1 MNKKSVLKKSL
12 ELFELE
18 KIDRDIF
25 SWNGKNVG
33 YKRIFGG
40 QVMAQTLIAAYK
52 TIDVEH
58 FAHSYHSYFLRP
70 GDMDKS
76 ITFTVDRI
84 RDGKSFTTR
93 SVKAIQEGEVIFNC
107 SISFQKREKGLEHQ
121 IEMPDVPEPE
131 SLKSEQEIRE
141 EILKELNMKK
151 EDMPMFIKQREIEM
165 RPVEHQNYF
174 KPERMPP
181 YKNTWIKTDGSLPK
195 DQEIQQAFLLYI
207 SDMGLLGAANNSV
220 GVNFLTKN
228 LQNASLDHAMWFHR
242 KLDLDGWFL
251 YSIDSPVTRN
261 ARGFSRGSIFSSSNN
276 SKDFF
281 RTDFLFIRF
290 KLHSDLHLLTIPSL
304 L

>member
-1 MNKKSVLKKSL
+1 MADKPSLNRPL
-12 ELFELE
+12 ELFNLE
-18 KIDRDIF
+18 KVDRDIF

-52 TIDVEH
+52 TVNVEH
-58 FAHSYHSYFLRP
+58 FAHSFHSYFIRP
-70 GDMDKS
+70 GNMEKP

-93 SVKAIQEGEVIFNC
+93 SVKAIQDGEVIFNC

-121 IEMPDVPEPE
+121 VDMPDVPEPE
-131 SLKSEQEIRE
+131 TLKSEQELRE
-141 EILKELNMKK
+141 DILKELKMKK
-151 EDMPMFIKQREIEM
+151 EDMPMFFRQQEIEM
-165 RPVEHQNYF
+165 RPVEKQNYF

-181 YKNTWIKTDGSLPK
+181 YKNTWIKNEGKLPD
-195 DQEIQQAFLLYI
+195 DQVIQQAFLLYI

-242 KLDLDGWFL
+242 KLDLNGWFL
-251 YSIDSPVTRN
+251 YTIESPITRN
-261 ARGFSRGSIFSSSNN
+261 ARGFSRGSIFSRDGKLIASC
-276 SKDFF
+276 
-281 RTDFLFIRF
+281 TQEGLIR
-290 KLHSDLHLLTIPSL
+290 LWED
-304 L
+304 

>member
-1 MNKKSVLKKSL
+1 MC
-12 ELFELE
+12 
-18 KIDRDIF
+18 IRDRDRDIF

-141 EILKELNMKK
+141 EILKELKMKK

-165 RPVEHQNYF
+165 RPVEPQNYF

-195 DQEIQQAFLLYI
+195 DQVIQQAFLLYI

-261 ARGFSRGSIFSSSNN
+261 ARGFSRGSIFSRDGKLIASC
-276 SKDFF
+276 
-281 RTDFLFIRF
+281 TQEGLIR
-290 KLHSDLHLLTIPSL
+290 LWEN
-304 L
+304 

>member
-40 QVMAQTLIAAYK
+40 QVMAQTLIAAHK

-93 SVKAIQEGEVIFNC
+93 SVKAIQEGEVIFN
-107 SISFQKREKGLEHQ
+107 L
-121 IEMPDVPEPE
+121 
-131 SLKSEQEIRE
+131 SLIH
-141 EILKELNMKK
+141 I
-151 EDMPMFIKQREIEM
+151 
-165 RPVEHQNYF
+165 
-174 KPERMPP
+174 
-181 YKNTWIKTDGSLPK
+181 
-195 DQEIQQAFLLYI
+195 
-207 SDMGLLGAANNSV
+207 
-220 GVNFLTKN
+220 
-228 LQNASLDHAMWFHR
+228 
-242 KLDLDGWFL
+242 
-251 YSIDSPVTRN
+251 
-261 ARGFSRGSIFSSSNN
+261 
-276 SKDFF
+276 
-281 RTDFLFIRF
+281 
-290 KLHSDLHLLTIPSL
+290 
-304 L
+304 

>member
-1 MNKKSVLKKSL
+1 MKKKTILNKSL

-18 KIDRDIF
+18 KVDRDIF
-25 SWNGKNVG
+25 SWNGTNVG

-52 TIDVEH
+52 TVDAEH
-58 FAHSYHSYFLRP
+58 FAHSFHSYFLRP
-70 GDMDKS
+70 GNMDKS

-93 SVKAIQEGEVIFNC
+93 SVKAIQDGEAIFNC
-107 SISFQKREKGLEHQ
+107 SVSFQKREKGLEHQ

-131 SLKSEQEIRE
+131 TLKSEQEIRE
-141 EILKELNMKK
+141 EILNELKMKK
-151 EDMPMFIKQREIEM
+151 EDMPMFIRQREIEM
-165 RPVEHQNYF
+165 RPVEQQNYF

-181 YKNTWIKTDGSLPK
+181 YKNTWIKTDGSLPN
-195 DQEIQQAFLLYI
+195 DQIIQQAFLLYI

-242 KLDLDGWFL
+242 KLNLDGWFL
-251 YSIDSPVTRN
+251 YTIDSPVTRN
-261 ARGFSRGSIFSSSNN
+261 ARGFSRG
-276 SKDFF
+276 
-281 RTDFLFIRF
+281 
-290 KLHSDLHLLTIPSL
+290 
-304 L
+304 

>member
-107 SISFQKREKGLEHQ
+107 SISFQKEKKDLSIKLKCQMFLSQNHLKA
-121 IEMPDVPEPE
+121 
-131 SLKSEQEIRE
+131 SKKSE
-141 EILKELNMKK
+141 KK
-151 EDMPMFIKQREIEM
+151 
-165 RPVEHQNYF
+165 
-174 KPERMPP
+174 
-181 YKNTWIKTDGSLPK
+181 
-195 DQEIQQAFLLYI
+195 FL
-207 SDMGLLGAANNSV
+207 
-220 GVNFLTKN
+220 KN
-228 LQNASLDHAMWFHR
+228 LR
-242 KLDLDGWFL
+242 
-251 YSIDSPVTRN
+251 
-261 ARGFSRGSIFSSSNN
+261 
-276 SKDFF
+276 
-281 RTDFLFIRF
+281 
-290 KLHSDLHLLTIPSL
+290 
-304 L
+304 

>member
-1 MNKKSVLKKSL
+1 MADKPSLNRPL
-12 ELFELE
+12 ELFNLE
-18 KIDRDIF
+18 KVDRDIF

-52 TIDVEH
+52 TVNVEH
-58 FAHSYHSYFLRP
+58 FAHSFHSYFIRP
-70 GDMDKS
+70 GNMEKP

-93 SVKAIQEGEVIFNC
+93 SVKAIQDAEVIFNC

-121 IEMPDVPEPE
+121 VDMPDVPEPE
-131 SLKSEQEIRE
+131 TLKSEQELRE
-141 EILKELNMKK
+141 DILKELKMKK
-151 EDMPMFIKQREIEM
+151 EDMPMFFRQQEIEM
-165 RPVEHQNYF
+165 RPVEKQNYF

-181 YKNTWIKTDGSLPK
+181 YKNTWIKNEGKLPD
-195 DQEIQQAFLLYI
+195 DQVIQQAFLLYI

-242 KLDLDGWFL
+242 KLDLNGWFL
-251 YSIDSPVTRN
+251 YTIESPITRN
-261 ARGFSRGSIFSSSNN
+261 ARGFSRGSIFSRDGKLIASC
-276 SKDFF
+276 
-281 RTDFLFIRF
+281 TQEGLIR
-290 KLHSDLHLLTIPSL
+290 LWDD
-304 L
+304 

>member
-1 MNKKSVLKKSL
+1 
-12 ELFELE
+12 
-18 KIDRDIF
+18 
-25 SWNGKNVG
+25 
-33 YKRIFGG
+33 
-40 QVMAQTLIAAYK
+40 MAQTLIAAYK

-141 EILKELNMKK
+141 EILKELKMKK

-174 KPERMPP
+174 KPERMLELGNYSALHTYYNQGHAP
-181 YKNTWIKTDGSLPK
+181 YSNM
-195 DQEIQQAFLLYI
+195 AFEAEFS
-207 SDMGLLGAANNSV
+207 SD
-220 GVNFLTKN
+220 
-228 LQNASLDHAMWFHR
+228 
-242 KLDLDGWFL
+242 FL
-251 YSIDSPVTRN
+251 YAFAAMLKHV
-261 ARGFSRGSIFSSSNN
+261 SSEQ
-276 SKDFF
+276 
-281 RTDFLFIRF
+281 
-290 KLHSDLHLLTIPSL
+290 
-304 L
+304 

>member
-1 MNKKSVLKKSL
+1 MADKPSLNRPL
-12 ELFELE
+12 ELFNLE
-18 KIDRDIF
+18 KVDRDIF

-52 TIDVEH
+52 TVNVEH
-58 FAHSYHSYFLRP
+58 FAHSFHSYFIRP
-70 GDMDKS
+70 GNMEKP

-93 SVKAIQEGEVIFNC
+93 SVKAIQDGEVIFNC

-121 IEMPDVPEPE
+121 VDMPDVPEPE
-131 SLKSEQEIRE
+131 SLKSEQELRE
-141 EILKELNMKK
+141 DILKELKMKK
-151 EDMPMFIKQREIEM
+151 EDMPMFFRQQEIEM
-165 RPVEHQNYF
+165 RPVEKQNYF

-181 YKNTWIKTDGSLPK
+181 YKNTWIKNEGKLP
-195 DQEIQQAFLLYI
+195 DNQVIQQAFLLYI

-242 KLDLDGWFL
+242 KLDLNGWFL
-251 YSIDSPVTRN
+251 YTIESPITRN
-261 ARGFSRGSIFSSSNN
+261 ARGFSRGSIFSRDGKLIASC
-276 SKDFF
+276 
-281 RTDFLFIRF
+281 TQEGLIR
-290 KLHSDLHLLTIPSL
+290 LWDD
-304 L
+304 

>member
-141 EILKELNMKK
+141 EILKELKMKK

-181 YKNTWIKTDGSLPK
+181 YKNTWIKTDGSLPE
-195 DQEIQQAFLLYI
+195 DQVIQQAFLLYI

-261 ARGFSRGSIFSSSNN
+261 ARGFSRVSIFSRDGKLIASC
-276 SKDFF
+276 
-281 RTDFLFIRF
+281 TQEGLIR
-290 KLHSDLHLLTIPSL
+290 LWEN
-304 L
+304 

>member
-1 MNKKSVLKKSL
+1 MADKPSLNRPL
-12 ELFELE
+12 ELFNLE
-18 KIDRDIF
+18 KVDRDIF

-52 TIDVEH
+52 TVNVEH
-58 FAHSYHSYFLRP
+58 FAHSFHSYFIRP
-70 GDMDKS
+70 GNMEKP

-93 SVKAIQEGEVIFNC
+93 SVKAIQDGEVIFNC

-121 IEMPDVPEPE
+121 VDMPNVPVPET
-131 SLKSEQEIRE
+131 LKSEQELRE
-141 EILKELNMKK
+141 DILKELKMKK
-151 EDMPMFIKQREIEM
+151 EDMPMFFRQQEIEM
-165 RPVEHQNYF
+165 RPVEKQNYF

-181 YKNTWIKTDGSLPK
+181 YKNTWIKNEGKLPD
-195 DQEIQQAFLLYI
+195 DQVIQQAFLLYI

-242 KLDLDGWFL
+242 KLDLNGWFL
-251 YSIDSPVTRN
+251 YTIESPITRN
-261 ARGFSRGSIFSSSNN
+261 ARGFSRGSIFSRDGKLIASC
-276 SKDFF
+276 
-281 RTDFLFIRF
+281 TQEGLIR
-290 KLHSDLHLLTIPSL
+290 LWDD
-304 L
+304 

>member
-1 MNKKSVLKKSL
+1 MADKPSL
-12 ELFELE
+12 NRPLGLFNLE

-52 TIDVEH
+52 TVNVEH
-58 FAHSYHSYFLRP
+58 FAHSFHSYFIRP
-70 GDMDKS
+70 GNMEKP

-93 SVKAIQEGEVIFNC
+93 SVKAIQDAEVIFNC

-121 IEMPDVPEPE
+121 VDMPDVPEPE
-131 SLKSEQEIRE
+131 TLKSEQELRE
-141 EILKELNMKK
+141 DILKELKMKK
-151 EDMPMFIKQREIEM
+151 EDMPMFFRQQEIEM
-165 RPVEHQNYF
+165 RPVEKQNYF

-181 YKNTWIKTDGSLPK
+181 YKNTWIKNEGKLPD
-195 DQEIQQAFLLYI
+195 DQVIQQAFLLYI

-242 KLDLDGWFL
+242 KLDLNGWFL
-251 YSIDSPVTRN
+251 YTIESPITRN
-261 ARGFSRGSIFSSSNN
+261 ARGFSRGSIFSRDGKLIASC
-276 SKDFF
+276 
-281 RTDFLFIRF
+281 TQEGLIR
-290 KLHSDLHLLTIPSL
+290 LWDD
-304 L
+304 

>member
-1 MNKKSVLKKSL
+1 MADKPSL
-12 ELFELE
+12 NRPLGLFNLE

-52 TIDVEH
+52 TVNVEH
-58 FAHSYHSYFLRP
+58 FAHSFHSYFIRP
-70 GDMDKS
+70 GNMEKP

-93 SVKAIQEGEVIFNC
+93 SVKAIQDAEVIFNC

-121 IEMPDVPEPE
+121 VDMPDVPEPE
-131 SLKSEQEIRE
+131 SLKSEQELRE
-141 EILKELNMKK
+141 DILKELKMKK
-151 EDMPMFIKQREIEM
+151 EDMPMFFRQQEIEM
-165 RPVEHQNYF
+165 RPVEKQNYF

-181 YKNTWIKTDGSLPK
+181 YKNTWIKNEGKLPD
-195 DQEIQQAFLLYI
+195 DQVIQQAFLLYI

-242 KLDLDGWFL
+242 KLDLNGWFL
-251 YSIDSPVTRN
+251 YTIESPITRN
-261 ARGFSRGSIFSSSNN
+261 ARGFSRGSIFSRDGKLIASC
-276 SKDFF
+276 
-281 RTDFLFIRF
+281 TQEGLIR
-290 KLHSDLHLLTIPSL
+290 LWDDQ
-304 L
+304 